1 MVMQG
6 PRFRVAIYLYIYRY
20 VTYIYILYVD
30 RVMYSGFGVHGTN
43 VDEFRPRGFG
53 LQEELTALP
62 AISPRHPPC
71 RTQIVAS

>member
-6 PRFRVAIYLYIYRY
+6 PRFRVAIYIYICMLH
-20 VTYIYILYVD
+20 IYILYVD
-30 RVMYSGFGVHGTN
+30 RVMYSGFGVPGTN